1 MVTMAIGSKKMA
13 EHKALVTHVSA
24 LQDIASMTVLNSDKT
39 GTLTTARISI
49 IRHRI
54 YSHAGFT
61 DDDVFRLA
69 VVSAN
74 RDNKDDAIDGAI
86 CRSWDAEHGG
96 TEDGGIAAEGDWGV
110 SRMVGFNNAAKRTCC
125 YATDPATGQSILI
138 GKGLVTKIL
147 RCEPTAG
154 QPDDE
159 EDTHPQWSVEGCD
172 TIYNEMLEKDAAL
185 ATDGY
190 KTIAIC
196 RQVLPDGPMDFVGI
210 LPMMDPVRED
220 TAITIQ
226 RLSNCG
232 ISVKMI
238 TGDHLN
244 IAKST
249 AIDCNLG
256 TRIYPN
262 TALWPAGHVRD
273 KLIEEADG
281 FAQVLPRDKRECV
294 LALKNMGYI
303 CGMTGDG
310 VNDAPA
316 LAEAQIG
323 IAVEGSTDAAKNAA
337 DIQLLSSGLGA
348 IYTAV
353 VESRKIFRR

>member
-1 MVTMAIGSKKMA
+1 
-13 EHKALVTHVSA
+13 
-24 LQDIASMTVLNSDKT
+24 
-39 GTLTTARISI
+39 
-49 IRHRI
+49 
-54 YSHAGFT
+54 
-61 DDDVFRLA
+61 
-69 VVSAN
+69 
-74 RDNKDDAIDGAI
+74 
-86 CRSWDAEHGG
+86 
-96 TEDGGIAAEGDWGV
+96 
-110 SRMVGFNNAAKRTCC
+110 
-125 YATDPATGQSILI
+125 
-138 GKGLVTKIL
+138 
-147 RCEPTAG
+147 
-154 QPDDE
+154 
-159 EDTHPQWSVEGCD
+159 
-172 TIYNEMLEKDAAL
+172 
-185 ATDGY
+185 
-190 KTIAIC
+190 
-196 RQVLPDGPMDFVGI
+196 
-210 LPMMDPVRED
+210 
-220 TAITIQ
+220 
-226 RLSNCG
+226 
-232 ISVKMI
+232 MI

-353 VESRKIFRR
+353 VESRKIFRRLKSYVVYRLSATIQIVIVLGTITLERGCSMNPTYVILLAIFNDVTMLPLADDEQKASKMPERPEITGRPLSLSSSSLPLPPLFLVLLSSSSVFALNSQRRSQAL